1 MHKSYSL
8 CSLTHASSRHTV
20 QPVTFFVF
28 RSQIAK
34 SNQKV
39 RPARQERACVHG
51 QSLFFPEMCS
61 TVVMATGQLTFWKT
75 ARRRLLQFVVT
86 WIGDAEPAYLQTLQY
101 PVHHSHEIVYKKW
114 NGKYALFITPTLHG
128 VRFRIYILDLRGV
141 WMAGVKPRTP
151 MSTVNACR
159 AFLGRYWNNHC
170 MFGAI

>member
-1 MHKSYSL
+1 MCAWSIPVFSGNVFNSRHGNGPVDIL
-8 CSLTHASSRHTV
+8 EDLPDEDFCSLSL
-20 QPVTFFVF
+20 
-28 RSQIAK
+28 
-34 SNQKV
+34 
-39 RPARQERACVHG
+39 HG
-51 QSLFFPEMCS
+51 LGTLNP
-61 TVVMATGQLTFWKT
+61 T
-75 ARRRLLQFVVT
+75 
-86 WIGDAEPAYLQTLQY
+86 YLQTLQY

-128 VRFRIYILDLRGV
+128 VRFRIYTLDLRGV

>member
-1 MHKSYSL
+1 MPAAGIQYSPCYIFLYLDLELLNPTKKCAQLVKSVL
-8 CSLTHASSRHTV
+8 VCMV
-20 QPVTFFVF
+20 NP
-28 RSQIAK
+28 
-34 SNQKV
+34 
-39 RPARQERACVHG
+39 C
-51 QSLFFPEMCS
+51 FFPEMCS

-86 WIGDAEPAYLQTLQY
+86 WIGDAEPTYLQTLQY